1 MKKNRGLM
9 IDLDDLVNSK
19 DKDDTLVLSYYNI
32 NQDLN
37 RDINSEF
44 KFIIGEPNKKLEK
57 NQIIS

>member
-1 MKKNRGLM
+1 M